1 MSDSLTDAREDMDP
15 RAVLT
20 EAEIAACLEEG
31 ADPVVVAR
39 LVADMLR
46 AAEGSQER

>member
-1 MSDSLTDAREDMDP
+1 MSDSMPDACAGEDP
-15 RAVLT
+15 RDVLT

-39 LVADMLR
+39 LVAGMLS
-46 AAEGSQER
+46 AADGPEA

>member
-1 MSDSLTDAREDMDP
+1 MSDSLTDACAGEDP

-31 ADPVVVAR
+31 ADPAVVAR
-39 LVADMLR
+39 LVAGMLA
-46 AAEGSQER
+46 AAEGPAA